1 MRRQSIDDASKGLKT
16 TAEVAAD
23 QRRRARRLSDDNGC
37 VVRGRGIRDASE
49 GSEKTMEA
57 AGDRRRA
64 RGIYDDDG
72 DVGGGI

>member
-1 MRRQSIDDASKGLKT
+1 MCLQ
-16 TAEVAAD
+16 D
-23 QRRRARRLSDDNGC
+23 QGIENDNVGVGRLRRARRLSDDNGC
-37 VVRGRGIRDASE
+37 IVRGRVIRAASE